1 MRFTMEENVI
11 KVENLVKTY
20 GSVTAVNGISFE
32 VKRGEVFGFLGP
44 NGAGKSTTIET
55 IEGLRKPDSG
65 CVTVLGMNVLTNSRK
80 IKEVIGVQLQST
92 VLYGELRV
100 RELIDLFGGY
110 YKKRLSTDEMLE
122 AVSLTH
128 KQKAFEHTLSGGE
141 KTRLTLAL
149 AMVNEPEILF
159 LDEPTSGL
167 DPHGRK
173 DIWEMIEHIR
183 GERTVIMATHY
194 MEEAEKLCDRVA
206 IVNEGKIVAEDNPKK
221 LIRSANLES
230 TIEFS
235 LEQRVNIKELKKI
248 PGVSSVVKQRD
259 SYILSTGKPYIV
271 LGELSRLYNVTDVS
285 VHEAKLEDLFLK
297 ITGKGLK
304 K

>member
-1 MRFTMEENVI
+1 MEEIVI
-11 KVENLVKTY
+11 KVENLHKTY
-20 GSVTAVNGISFE
+20 GSVTAVNGISFA
-32 VKRGEVFGFLGP
+32 VKRGEVFGLLGP

-65 CVTVLGMNVLTNSRK
+65 CVTVLGMNVSNNSRK
-80 IKEVIGVQLQST
+80 IKEAIGVQLQST
-92 VLYGELRV
+92 VLYGELYV

-128 KQKAFEHTLSGGE
+128 KQKSFEHTLSGGE

-173 DIWEMIEHIR
+173 DIWEMIEHTR
-183 GERTVIMATHY
+183 GERSVIMATHY

-206 IVNEGKIVAEDNPKK
+206 IINEGEIVAEDSPKK
-221 LIRSANLES
+221 LIQSANLQS

-235 LEQRVNIKELKKI
+235 IEERVNIKELRKI
-248 PGVSSVVKQRD
+248 PGVSSVVKEKD
-259 SYILSTGKPYIV
+259 SYILSTDKPYIV
-271 LGELSRLYNVTDVS
+271 LGDLSRLYNVTDVS